1 MRLLAAALFLAG
13 PLALAQDLALAPL
26 SSTLAALHPHRD
38 EHRETRGATPAL
50 TAAKHQLRD
59 WIESRLASF
68 AQTGDDAALE
78 RQLHAAL
85 RDAQLLCEGPCF
97 SLNSTLGYLDEVRIR
112 REQEFLIVQ
121 TSVGIWCG
129 YDDSGYVYK
138 WSGSTWKR
146 VWQVEQNIYTEKRYL
161 PQSLSAVH
169 ISQPDAQGRRLILTL
184 GAKPGCS
191 AAFLPVYYRIF
202 QWDSSAQPPT
212 LLLDRAEMA
221 SQADVPPIKGEVT
234 ATDVRLEFTAGGTGY
249 GFGHQAVR
257 HFAYRAGKLPQTEPL
272 APTPRDFVEE
282 WLSAGWKQAASLA
295 ESPALEPWHRK
306 FHREDG
312 QGDFP
317 DPTLQCQ
324 NDSDLWQVAL
334 KWHDVPGETYY
345 LVRWKQPDHF
355 TIAAIAD
362 HPVCVGQV
370 P

>member
-1 MRLLAAALFLAG
+1 MRLLAALLLVV
-13 PLALAQDLALAPL
+13 PLAFAQDLALAPL
-26 SSTLAALHPHRD
+26 GSTLTALRPHRD
-38 EHRETRGATPAL
+38 EHRKTRGATPAL

-68 AQTGDDAALE
+68 AQIGDAAAIE
-78 RQLHAAL
+78 QQLHAAL

-97 SLNSTLGYLDEVRIR
+97 SLTSTLGYLDEVRVR
-112 REQEFLIVQ
+112 REREFLIVQ
-121 TSVGIWCG
+121 TSAGIWCG
-129 YDDSGYVYK
+129 YDDSAYIYE
-138 WSGSTWKR
+138 WSGTR
-146 VWQVEQNIYTEKRYL
+146 WQRLWDIEQNIYTEKRYR
-161 PQSLSAVH
+161 PQALHAVH
-169 ISQPDAQGRRLILTL
+169 ISEPDQQGHRLILTL

-191 AAFLPVYYRIF
+191 GAFLPVYYRVF
-202 QWDSSAQPPT
+202 QWDSSAQAPK

-234 ATDVRLEFTAGGTGY
+234 SSEARLEFTAGGTGY
-249 GFGHQAVR
+249 GEGHQAVR
-257 HFAYRAGKLPQTEPL
+257 HFGFRAGKLQQTDPL
-272 APTPRDFVEE
+272 APAPRDFVEE
-282 WLSAGWKQAASLA
+282 WLSARWSQAAPLA

-317 DPTLQCQ
+317 DPTLPCQ
-324 NDSDLWQVAL
+324 NDPDLWQVAL

-345 LVRWKQPDHF
+345 LVRWKQPDRF

-362 HPVCVGQV
+362 HPVCVGRV